1 MLKDGQLYIAHCDNG
16 NINLIGN
23 MANRHGL
30 IAGATGTGKTV
41 TLQVLAE
48 TFSQAGV
55 PCFMADMKGD
65 LSGISQAGR
74 LSGFIEKRMPEFG
87 IENPQF
93 AGCPTRFF
101 DVFGEQGFP
110 MRATVSAMGP
120 QLLARLMELTEVQA
134 GVLNAV
140 FRIADDNNLLL
151 IDLKD
156 LKLMLDFV
164 GKNAAKFTTE
174 YGNIAPAS
182 IGAIQRAILQIESEG
197 GDQFFGEQGFPMRA
211 TVSAMGPQL
220 LARLM
225 ELTEVQAGVL
235 NAVFRIADDNNL
247 LLIDLKDLKLMLD
260 FVGKN
265 AAKFTTEYGN
275 IAPASIGAI
284 QRSVLQIESEGGDK
298 FFGEPAFDVEDL
310 FAVENGRGVMNVLA
324 ADKLMLNPKLYSTY
338 LLWLMT
344 ELYAKLPEVGDLD
357 LPKFVFFFD
366 EAHMLFDGTSK
377 ALVDKIEQVIRL
389 IRSKG
394 VGIYFI
400 TQVPSDVPVNVLA
413 QLSNRVQHALRAYTP
428 QDQKAVRAAAQT
440 FRANPAFK
448 TEDAILDLGTGEA
461 LVSFLDEKGAPS
473 VVERAKILFP
483 LSQIGAITP
492 GQRMDIQAAAPA
504 KLKEYEK
511 FFDRESAY
519 EVLTEVNQK
528 VEEEKE
534 KERKALEKE
543 KEAKAKEKEKKA
555 SGKAKKGGIGR
566 TILGT
571 MIAAAATSF
580 ARSAGTSIAKS
591 LGGSKKSTTTKKST
605 STSKSSSGSILGD
618 VVKKATKTA
627 ANTATRKVTTE
638 ILKSILK

>member
-1 MLKDGQLYIAHCDNG
+1 MLKDGQLYIAHSENG
-16 NINLIGN
+16 NINLIGQ

-41 TLQVLAE
+41 TLQVIAE

-65 LSGISQAGR
+65 LSGISQAGKI
-74 LSGFIEKRMPEFG
+74 SGFIQKRMPEFG
-87 IENPQF
+87 IEDPQF

-164 GKNAAKFTTE
+164 GKNAAK
-174 YGNIAPAS
+174 Y
-182 IGAIQRAILQIESEG
+182 
-197 GDQFFGEQGFPMRA
+197 
-211 TVSAMGPQL
+211 
-220 LARLM
+220 
-225 ELTEVQAGVL
+225 
-235 NAVFRIADDNNL
+235 
-247 LLIDLKDLKLMLD
+247 
-260 FVGKN
+260 
-265 AAKFTTEYGN
+265 TTEYGN

-284 QRSVLQIESEGGDK
+284 QRSVLQIESEGGDQ
-298 FFGEPAFDVEDL
+298 FFGEPAFDVKDL

-344 ELYAKLPEVGDLD
+344 ELYATLPEVGDLD
-357 LPKFVFFFD
+357 LPKFIFFFD

-377 ALVDKIEQVIRL
+377 ALIDKIEQVIRL

-440 FRANPAFK
+440 FRPNPAFK
-448 TEDAILDLGTGEA
+448 TEEAILDLGTGEA

-492 GQRMDIQAAAPA
+492 GQRMDIQATAPK
-504 KLKEYEK
+504 KLKDYEK
-511 FFDRESAY
+511 AFDRESAY
-519 EVLTEVNQK
+519 EVLTEAKQK
-528 VEEEKE
+528 AEEEQE
-534 KERKALEKE
+534 KERKALEKQKE
-543 KEAKAKEKEKKA
+543 KEAKAKEKEKQT
-555 SGKAKKGGIGR
+555 KKTTTKKGIGR

-580 ARSAGTSIAKS
+580 ARSAGTRIGKSI
-591 LGGSKKSTTTKKST
+591 GGSSTKKST
-605 STSKSSSGSILGD
+605 SSSKKSTSTTKKTTSKASTAA
-618 VVKKATKTA
+618 KKA
-627 ANTATRKVTTE
+627 ANTAARKVTTE